1 MLLKLSG
8 KSSGSSSQG
17 ENRESVYSVGEVFFF
32 SPSEN
37 LLENFKQ
44 ENMIIKF
51 SVQRITRSSVENEL
65 EEIRLQ
71 TKTSFAI
78 ISLKNEKSLH

>member
-1 MLLKLSG
+1 MGNHQGAAVRVRTERVYIVSG
-8 KSSGSSSQG
+8 
-17 ENRESVYSVGEVFFF
+17 RFF

-37 LLENFKQ
+37 LLKNFKQ

>member
-17 ENRESVYSVGEVFFF
+17 ENRESVYSVGEVFF
-32 SPSEN
+32 PRSEN
-37 LLENFKQ
+37 LLKNFKQ

>member
-1 MLLKLSG
+1 MGNHQGAAVRVRTERVYTVSG
-8 KSSGSSSQG
+8 
-17 ENRESVYSVGEVFFF
+17 RFFF
-32 SPSEN
+32 FFPSEN

>member
-8 KSSGSSSQG
+8 KPSGNSSQG
-17 ENRESVYSVGEVFFF
+17 ENRERVYSVREGFF
-32 SPSEN
+32 PNEN
-37 LLENFKQ
+37 LLKNFKQ
-44 ENMIIKF
+44 GNMIIKF

>member
-1 MLLKLSG
+1 MGNHQGAAVRVRTERVYTVSG
-8 KSSGSSSQG
+8 
-17 ENRESVYSVGEVFFF
+17 RFFF

>member
-17 ENRESVYSVGEVFFF
+17 ENRESVYSVREVFFP
-32 SPSEN
+32 PSEN
-37 LLENFKQ
+37 LLKNFKQ

>member
-8 KSSGSSSQG
+8 RLSQSSSQG
-17 ENRESVYSVGEVFFF
+17 KTRESYTEYQDIFCGNG
-32 SPSEN
+32 N
-37 LLENFKQ
+37 LLRNLKQ
-44 ENMIIKF
+44 GNMIIKF

-78 ISLKNEKSLH
+78 ILLKIEKSLH